1 MVVFGVAVGCAT
13 VVEESPVEGDQAYV
27 NPDTAEAPKVA
38 DVLLQ
43 SMVASDPA
51 LAVGV
56 AVLTVTS
63 TVSELEHPLAGFV
76 TTRVYV
82 VVVFGVA
89 MG

>member
-1 MVVFGVAVGCAT
+1 M
-13 VVEESPVEGDQAYV
+13 
-27 NPDTAEAPKVA
+27 
-38 DVLLQ
+38 LLQ

-76 TTRVYV
+76 RTRVYV